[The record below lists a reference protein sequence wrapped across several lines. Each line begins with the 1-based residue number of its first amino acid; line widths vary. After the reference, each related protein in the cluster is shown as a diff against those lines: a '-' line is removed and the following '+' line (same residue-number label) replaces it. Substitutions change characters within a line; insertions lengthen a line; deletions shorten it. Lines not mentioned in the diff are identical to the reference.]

1 MKILIEEFEYQDPQI
16 LAFLKEVDS
25 TRNKGK
31 VPFVGYMFSK
41 SLKDCVFFL
50 PKVILDEGGKA
61 FKKYDPNVLWNISQE
76 QLSEEERQFLNSFPI
91 WTYQAINIYNRRN
104 PKNIIVRY
112 RKLSNSEVS
121 DDSAHVPFLENIIEI
136 IKFAQENKSF
146 LLFKMQH
153 MHSGQGKVNWTKTIS
168 SQQPFLKKGKAP
180 VYLNPVVKK
189 KYVDYEEELLVI
201 FFSILRYINSQYGF
215 SANINLNFEL
225 IPKERF
231 NDYLNGEGTRRL
243 HEIRYRYFSDRTLRI
258 WRLCYAFFSRNDRIN
273 SSRTYEEYLL
283 ASDFDRVFEAMVDDL
298 IGNTLP
304 KHIKKE
310 QEDGKEIDHLFLF
323 NSLVDASLNTY
334 YIADSKYYK
343 IGHRP
348 EGSALFKQYTYA
360 RNLIQERLVHKDKEN
375 ELALCRDDKTEG
387 YNIIPNF
394 FLSAYI
400 DDKFNN
406 LRDPIIYQKS
416 ENQSVCHFPNRLFDR
431 ETLLLSQYDIDFMY
445 VINQYASNGSKERF
459 REEIHQTF
467 RDNILTRLNE
477 EYLFHVLVLRNK
489 PKQGEERQA
498 LKKALDPIFRLVN
511 GKVFCPKKDAS
522 YTNLIL
528 ALENPEQH
536 VTASKKELE
545 NENLNVLVA
554 LDKDFIIHKGFKI
567 GDSIEDFLTKVS
579 HLC

>member
-50 PKVILDEGGKA
+50 PKVILDEVGKA

-91 WTYQAINIYNRRN
+91 WTYQAINIYNCRN

-121 DDSAHVPFLENIIEI
+121 DASAHVPFLENIIEI

-168 SQQPFLKKGKAP
+168 SQQPFFKKGKAP

-273 SSRTYEEYLL
+273 SSIMFITHDLGVIAEMADYVVVMYAGRIVERGTAEEIFAHPAHPYTIGLM
-283 ASDFDRVFEAMVDDL
+283 ASKPIVGKHVETLYSIPGKVPNPVNMPNYCYFKDRCEMCVEGCDGEYPHEIHLSPTHAVTCYRYYD
-298 IGNTLP
+298 
-304 KHIKKE
+304 KKE
-310 QEDGKEIDHLFLF
+310 
-323 NSLVDASLNTY
+323 
-334 YIADSKYYK
+334 
-343 IGHRP
+343 
-348 EGSALFKQYTYA
+348 
-360 RNLIQERLVHKDKEN
+360 DK
-375 ELALCRDDKTEG
+375 
-387 YNIIPNF
+387 
-394 FLSAYI
+394 
-400 DDKFNN
+400 
-406 LRDPIIYQKS
+406 
-416 ENQSVCHFPNRLFDR
+416 
-431 ETLLLSQYDIDFMY
+431 
-445 VINQYASNGSKERF
+445 
-459 REEIHQTF
+459 
-467 RDNILTRLNE
+467 
-477 EYLFHVLVLRNK
+477 
-489 PKQGEERQA
+489 
-498 LKKALDPIFRLVN
+498 
-511 GKVFCPKKDAS
+511 
-522 YTNLIL
+522 
-528 ALENPEQH
+528 
-536 VTASKKELE
+536 
-545 NENLNVLVA
+545 
-554 LDKDFIIHKGFKI
+554 
-567 GDSIEDFLTKVS
+567 
-579 HLC
+579 

>member
-1 MKILIEEFEYQDPQI
+1 
-16 LAFLKEVDS
+16 
-25 TRNKGK
+25 
-31 VPFVGYMFSK
+31 
-41 SLKDCVFFL
+41 
-50 PKVILDEGGKA
+50 
-61 FKKYDPNVLWNISQE
+61 
-76 QLSEEERQFLNSFPI
+76 
-91 WTYQAINIYNRRN
+91 
-104 PKNIIVRY
+104 
-112 RKLSNSEVS
+112 
-121 DDSAHVPFLENIIEI
+121 
-136 IKFAQENKSF
+136 
-146 LLFKMQH
+146 
-153 MHSGQGKVNWTKTIS
+153 
-168 SQQPFLKKGKAP
+168 
-180 VYLNPVVKK
+180 
-189 KYVDYEEELLVI
+189 
-201 FFSILRYINSQYGF
+201 
-215 SANINLNFEL
+215 
-225 IPKERF
+225 
-231 NDYLNGEGTRRL
+231 
-243 HEIRYRYFSDRTLRI
+243 
-258 WRLCYAFFSRNDRIN
+258 
-273 SSRTYEEYLL
+273 
-283 ASDFDRVFEAMVDDL
+283 MVDDL

-304 KHIKKE
+304 KHINKE

-445 VINQYASNGSKERF
+445 IINQYASNGSKERF
-459 REEIHQTF
+459 CEEIHQTF

-489 PKQGEERQA
+489 PKQGEERQV

-567 GDSIEDFLTKVS
+567 GDSIEDFLKKTAE
-579 HLC
+579 